1 MRFPLPPFV
10 GKRDCQDTCVGH
22 ALPAKEKNRSFEND
36 LEARR
41 KLGGLAPC
49 VFSREPKLRG
59 NGQMAL
65 MQQCTEEI
73 DVRHL
78 LSGESSAHLSRESV
92 MLLCS
97 YDGLPSTLV
106 LFRGL
111 FSCKDCIELHLQ
123 LNLG

>member
-1 MRFPLPPFV
+1 
-10 GKRDCQDTCVGH
+10 
-22 ALPAKEKNRSFEND
+22 
-36 LEARR
+36 
-41 KLGGLAPC
+41 
-49 VFSREPKLRG
+49 
-59 NGQMAL
+59 MAL